1 MVSKDLEK
9 HETHLRPV
17 SLNLNFADTYKDF
30 YSDAYKR
37 LMLDAAAGDAS
48 LFIHRAEVD
57 AAWAW
62 IDPIIEA
69 WQRPENKPHGYVAGS
84 WGPQA
89 SQQLL
94 ASDRRRWFSIDEVL
108 SGAEQEW

>member
-1 MVSKDLEK
+1 
-9 HETHLRPV
+9 
-17 SLNLNFADTYKDF
+17 
-30 YSDAYKR
+30 
-37 LMLDAAAGDAS
+37 
-48 LFIHRAEVD
+48 VD

-69 WQRPENKPHGYVAGS
+69 CQRAENKPHGYVAGS

-89 SQQLL
+89 AQQLM